1 MEGSKAPTNPATLA
15 VELAGHAYV
24 WGQAVGLEAER
35 VRSAATVAE
44 RHIDCYL
51 LVLAIRQVLRSAE
64 AMDRAIG
71 GDEELRKAQTQF
83 LAEHPQTQKMRDV
96 LSHFDEYEAG
106 KGRLQKSGEV
116 GALTIWLGV
125 GEDSVTLA
133 LASNLTVELSAAS
146 SAAIALA
153 DATLSA
159 EDRFLRRLRDSRAT

>member
-1 MEGSKAPTNPATLA
+1 
-15 VELAGHAYV
+15 
-24 WGQAVGLEAER
+24 
-35 VRSAATVAE
+35 
-44 RHIDCYL
+44 
-51 LVLAIRQVLRSAE
+51 
-64 AMDRAIG
+64 
-71 GDEELRKAQTQF
+71 
-83 LAEHPQTQKMRDV
+83 V

>member
-71 GDEELRKAQTQF
+71 GDEELRKAQTPISGRTPPDP
-83 LAEHPQTQKMRDV
+83 ED
-96 LSHFDEYEAG
+96 AG
-106 KGRLQKSGEV
+106 CAQPFRRIRGWKGAASEV
-116 GALTIWLGV
+116 G
-125 GEDSVTLA
+125 
-133 LASNLTVELSAAS
+133 
-146 SAAIALA
+146 
-153 DATLSA
+153 
-159 EDRFLRRLRDSRAT
+159 